1 VAIWFWVRQSGCF
14 SVELPPH
21 VDDQYWLGVQEV
33 EGTVPEIAKCPSV
46 EAHGLL
52 ANDHVEV
59 SFQTRRVFGD
69 DPMPV
74 TLRSENCHSS
84 LSDGSIRVLI
94 CDDESRLVN
103 LTAGLLREF
112 GYEVL
117 TVRCGADAVKCVAQQ
132 PVDVVILDV
141 NLPGEDSLVIARRLT
156 EERPVAIVLSSG
168 FAEEDVE
175 SELLA
180 LPGVRAFLAKPYGI
194 EVLSAT
200 IRRVVEKAK

>member
-1 VAIWFWVRQSGCF
+1 M
-14 SVELPPH
+14 
-21 VDDQYWLGVQEV
+21 
-33 EGTVPEIAKCPSV
+33 PEFAKCPSV

-52 ANDHVEV
+52 GSDRVEV
-59 SFQTRRVFGD
+59 SFQTRRAIGD
-69 DPMPV
+69 DPIPV
-74 TLRSENCHSS
+74 TLRSENCRSS
-84 LSDGSIRVLI
+84 LLTSTIRVLI

-117 TVRCGADAVKCVAQQ
+117 TVKCGADAVTCVAQQ

-141 NLPGEDSLVIARRLT
+141 NLPGEDSLMIARRLM
-156 EERPVAIVLSSG
+156 EAQSVAIVLSSG

-200 IRRVVEKAK
+200 IRRVVENAR

>member
-1 VAIWFWVRQSGCF
+1 MWTINTG
-14 SVELPPH
+14 
-21 VDDQYWLGVQEV
+21 WLCNKV
-33 EGTVPEIAKCPSV
+33 EGTVPEFAKCPAV
-46 EAHGLL
+46 EPHGRL
-52 ANDHVEV
+52 ATDHVDL
-59 SFQTRRVFGD
+59 SFQTMRVLGD
-69 DPMPV
+69 DPVPV
-74 TLRSENCHSS
+74 TLRSEHCCSTQS
-84 LSDGSIRVLI
+84 ARTIRVLI
-94 CDDESRLVN
+94 CDDESRLVV

-117 TVRCGADAVKCVAQQ
+117 TVKCGADAITCIAHQ

-141 NLPGEDSLVIARRLT
+141 NLPGEDSLVIARKLMENRS
-156 EERPVAIVLSSG
+156 VAIVLSSG

-200 IRRVVEKAK
+200 IRRVVEDAK

>member
-1 VAIWFWVRQSGCF
+1 
-14 SVELPPH
+14 
-21 VDDQYWLGVQEV
+21 
-33 EGTVPEIAKCPSV
+33 VPEFAKCPPV
-46 EAHGLL
+46 EAHGLFCG
-52 ANDHVEV
+52 DRVEV
-59 SFQTRRVFGD
+59 SFQTRRVLGD
-69 DPMPV
+69 DPIPA
-74 TLRSENCHSS
+74 TLRSESYCSS
-84 LSDGSIRVLI
+84 PSAGPIRVLI

-117 TVRCGADAVKCVAQQ
+117 TVKCGADAVACVAQQ

-141 NLPGEDSLVIARRLT
+141 NLPGEDSLAVARRLL
-156 EERPVAIVLSSG
+156 EERSVAIVLSSG

-200 IRRVVEKAK
+200 IRRVVENAK